1 MTLSQLTEDAIK
13 DRLEGWE
20 LIEFLQV
27 PIEDI
32 LQAALDNDWIDD
44 DNVEDVLEFVGVKR

>member
-1 MTLSQLTEDAIK
+1 MLTEFEENTII

-20 LIEFLQV
+20 LVEFLQV

-32 LQAALDNDWIDD
+32 IRAAIDNDWINDE
-44 DNVEDVLEFVGVKR
+44 NEEDVLEFVGLKQ